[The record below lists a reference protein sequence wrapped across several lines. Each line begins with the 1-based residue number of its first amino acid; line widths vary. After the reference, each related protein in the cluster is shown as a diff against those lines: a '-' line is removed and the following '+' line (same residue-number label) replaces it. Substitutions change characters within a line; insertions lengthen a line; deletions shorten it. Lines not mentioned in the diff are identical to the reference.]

1 MERHC
6 QSKVAGLSYFTED
19 RGLGLPELT
28 PLGKCGCRYAS
39 DRCHRPGRAHGTAQL
54 TGDPF
59 SPELALL
66 LLDIPWA
73 IIERFLILPEIVTRG
88 EISGFIGAKREC

>member
-1 MERHC
+1 M
-6 QSKVAGLSYFTED
+6 
-19 RGLGLPELT
+19 
-28 PLGKCGCRYAS
+28 
-39 DRCHRPGRAHGTAQL
+39 TAQL